1 MEAIKLK
8 DLNRITKDLLMST
21 MVEGG
26 ENKQFVIYIR

>member
-26 ENKQFVIYIR
+26 ELYFDIS